1 MCVCVSALLLVFS
14 HCKDVCPSLQKW
26 CVPVHIQLCASTLLV
41 VCSVHVVG
49 GGGGGGGAFCHSE
62 GQTNVVLACLWL
74 ALKPVWSILSLCV
87 G

>member
-1 MCVCVSALLLVFS
+1 MCVCVCVCVCVSALLLVFS

-49 GGGGGGGAFCHSE
+49 GGGGGGHFVI
-62 GQTNVVLACLWL
+62 QKVR
-74 ALKPVWSILSLCV
+74 PMLC
-87 G
+87 